1 VEPQRV
7 VRRGEDGS
15 KGRERPKSV
24 RAMRGVGHWVGEERS
39 VEG

>member
-1 VEPQRV
+1 M
-7 VRRGEDGS
+7 VRRGEEGS

-24 RAMRGVGHWVGEERS
+24 RAMSGEGQASGTDNS